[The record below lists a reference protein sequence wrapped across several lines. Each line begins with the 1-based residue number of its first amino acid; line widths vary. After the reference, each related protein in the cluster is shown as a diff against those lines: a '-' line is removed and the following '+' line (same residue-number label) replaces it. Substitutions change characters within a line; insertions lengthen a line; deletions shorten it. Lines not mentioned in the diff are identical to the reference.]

1 MGYYTNKQLAKVIDQ
16 HGIDETDAA
25 RGRPKRKTYNPSSS
39 VRPKMR
45 TKDMERKQAAK
56 TKSEFYTA
64 KDAMVAAEDKK
75 YRNSLIKGK
84 KKKSAST
91 VKKGTQ
97 PIQMKTVNRVKR
109 GR

>member
-25 RGRPKRKTYNPSSS
+25 RGRRKRKTYNPASS

-56 TKSEFYTA
+56 TQSEFYAA

-75 YRNSLIKGK
+75 YRNSLKG
-84 KKKSAST
+84 KKKSASP